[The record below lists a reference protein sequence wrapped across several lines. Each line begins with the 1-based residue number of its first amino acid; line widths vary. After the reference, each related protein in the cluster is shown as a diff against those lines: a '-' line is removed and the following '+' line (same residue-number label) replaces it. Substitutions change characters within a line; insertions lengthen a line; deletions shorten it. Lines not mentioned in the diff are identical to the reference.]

1 MNSLIKINS
10 LIKLIKNISKKILFF
25 ICFIFICTH
34 SKAQIKSIGIPN
46 IINFSRKDYNAS
58 TQNWAIVQ
66 DKRGV
71 LFFGNN
77 DGLLE
82 FDGVNWKSLQMPNN
96 SVVRSLAIDDNGKI
110 YVGAFNEFGFL
121 QATKNGKL
129 DYKSLVDLVPD
140 ELRNFGD
147 IWKIHPVENG
157 IIFQSFTEIF
167 LYQNNKITAIAQKRD
182 FHFSFYVNDEFYI
195 TEKSR
200 GLLRLENEK
209 LIQVKGGEIF
219 NNDIWTM
226 LPFNTF
232 KTLIGTENNGLFIL
246 ENDSVRPWKLPIN
259 NFLKQNQIF
268 CATKVKESYFAIG
281 TILDGLI
288 VIDEN
293 GTIIQ
298 HVNRDKGL
306 QNNTILSIHAD
317 NYDNLWL
324 GLDNGID
331 YVNINSPFTNIVNE
345 SKIGAGYVSY
355 IFNKRLYLGTNQGLF
370 YKKWVQPTNLL
381 PDTLEFEIVENTQGQ
396 VWNLFEYKNTLFCGH
411 NNGTFIINDNNKA
424 ELISDVKGGWLLF
437 NLPDKD
443 SILIQ
448 GTYSGLV
455 KYELQADGNWKTSRI
470 KGFSESSR
478 VIEYYLGKDY
488 YTLWISHGYK
498 GVYKVNLSRDLK
510 QIVSVDFFDASNGLS
525 TNYGNVVLKFKDD
538 IIFANHTGIYNFDDE
553 KQMFVLNNELNQLFG
568 DRGALRK
575 IVNDKNGRQWFI
587 QGEEIGLVKQLSD
600 GNYKISRMQFKS
612 FAGNFIGS
620 FEHLF
625 PYKDNNIIIA
635 TEEGFSHYSVD
646 FSKDK
651 DIPFYA
657 LIRSVEIPND
667 SLIFGGAFL
676 DSTKHLTTSQF
687 PNKIPV
693 LPYKLND
700 LKFEFS
706 ATHFENIDDIEYQ
719 FILKGYDENWSE
731 WNKKTLKEYTNLNE
745 GNYEFMVKARDI
757 FNNESKTTS
766 YKFVINPPWYRSIL
780 AYILYFLTFI
790 ISAWIA
796 VRFIQK
802 RIEREKKFLQL
813 KQRKEL
819 NQQKINHENE
829 VLSAQQEINKL
840 RNEKLRIENE
850 KNRAEVELKTKELA
864 SYAMQITQKNESL
877 YNIKE
882 QLKHISNKVNPD
894 AQKYLQKLIKNIEKN
909 TNQKEDWEKFEVYF
923 DQVYEDF
930 TKRIREKY
938 PDLTPNDIK
947 LCAYLRMN
955 LSTKEIAPLL
965 NISIR
970 GVEISRYRLRK
981 KLNMPQN
988 ENLIDFMMNL

>member
-1 MNSLIKINS
+1 MIKSAKYLLLILSLI
-10 LIKLIKNISKKILFF
+10 L
-25 ICFIFICTH
+25 ICFHGKT
-34 SKAQIKSIGIPN
+34 QIKSIGIPGIVN
-46 IINFSRKDYNAS
+46 YSRKDYNAS

-66 DKRGV
+66 DKRGI

-82 FDGVNWKSLQMPNN
+82 FDGVNWRSMQMPNN

-110 YVGAFNEFGFL
+110 YVGAFNEFGYL
-121 QATKNGKL
+121 QVTNNGEL
-129 DYKSLVDLVPD
+129 DYISLIEKVPD

-147 IWKIHPVENG
+147 IWKIHHVSNG

-167 LYQNNKITAIAQKRD
+167 LYQNNKIKVIAQKRD
-182 FHFSFYVNDEFYI
+182 FHFSFYVNNEFYI
-195 TEKSR
+195 TERNR
-200 GLLRLENEK
+200 GLLKLEDEK
-209 LIQVKGGEIF
+209 LIPVKGGEIF
-219 NNDIWTM
+219 KNDIWTM
-226 LPFNTF
+226 LPFNNF
-232 KTLIGTENNGLFIL
+232 KTLIGTESDGLFIL
-246 ENDSVRPWKLPIN
+246 ENDSVRPWELPIN

-268 CATKVKESYFAIG
+268 CGAKVKDGYFAIG

-288 VIDEN
+288 VIDEE
-293 GTIIQ
+293 GTTIQ

-306 QNNTILSIHAD
+306 QNNTILSIYTD

-345 SKIGAGYVSY
+345 STIGAGYTSY
-355 IFNKRLYLGTNQGLF
+355 IFNNRLYLGTNQGLF
-370 YKKWVQPTNLL
+370 YKKWVEPINPLH
-381 PDTLEFEIVENTQGQ
+381 DTLEFEIVENTQGQ
-396 VWNLFEYKNTLFCGH
+396 VWNLYEYKKNLFCGH
-411 NNGTFIINDNNKA
+411 NNGTYIINDNKA
-424 ELISDVKGGWLLF
+424 ELISDIKGGWLLF
-437 NLPDKD
+437 NLPDKENV
-443 SILIQ
+443 LLQ
-448 GTYSGLV
+448 GTYNGLL
-455 KYELQADGNWKTSRI
+455 KYELQADSQWEVNRI
-470 KGFSESSR
+470 KGFIESSR

-498 GVYKVNLSRDLK
+498 GIYKVNLSRNLE
-510 QIVSVDFFDASNGLS
+510 QIVSVNFFDASNGLS
-525 TNYGNVVLKFKDD
+525 TNYGNVVLRFNDD
-538 IIFANHTGIYNFDDE
+538 IIFANQTGIYNFDED
-553 KQMFVLNNELNQLFG
+553 KQVFVPNNELNQLFNG
-568 DRGALRK
+568 HGAIRK
-575 IVNDKNGRQWFI
+575 IVKDKNGRQWFI
-587 QGEEIGLVKQLSD
+587 QGEEMGLIKQLSD
-600 GNYKISRMQFKS
+600 GNYKISRMPFKS

-625 PYKDNNIIIA
+625 PYKEDNIIIA
-635 TEEGFSHYSVD
+635 TEEGFSHYNID
-646 FSKDK
+646 FSKDI
-651 DIPFYA
+651 DIPFFA
-657 LIRSVEIPND
+657 LIRSVEISND

-676 DSTKHLTTSQF
+676 DSTNHISTTQSA
-687 PNKIPV
+687 NEV
-693 LPYKLND
+693 HTLPFKLND

-706 ATHFENIDDIEYQ
+706 TTHFENIDDIEFQ

-731 WNKKTLKEYTNLNE
+731 WTKKTLKEYTNLSE
-745 GNYEFMVKARDI
+745 GNYEFIVKARDV
-757 FNNESKTTS
+757 FNIESKPSS
-766 YKFVINPPWYRSIL
+766 YKFVINPPWYRSVV
-780 AYILYFLTFI
+780 AYILYFLILI
-790 ISAWIA
+790 ISAWI
-796 VRFIQK
+796 VIRIIQK
-802 RIEREKKFLQL
+802 RIEREKRLLHL
-813 KQRKEL
+813 KQKKEL

-829 VLSAQQEINKL
+829 VLFAQQEIDKL

-877 YNIKE
+877 YEIKE

-894 AQKYLQKLIKNIEKN
+894 AQKYLQKLIKNIERN
-909 TNQKEDWEKFEVYF
+909 TNQTEDWEKFEVYF

-938 PDLTPNDIK
+938 PHLTPNDIK

>member
-1 MNSLIKINS
+1 LIKRAKYLLLVLS
-10 LIKLIKNISKKILFF
+10 FIL
-25 ICFIFICTH
+25 ICFH
-34 SKAQIKSIGIPN
+34 SKTQIKSIGIPGIVN
-46 IINFSRKDYNAS
+46 YSKKDYNAS

-82 FDGVNWKSLQMPNN
+82 FDGVNWRSMQMPNN

-110 YVGAFNEFGFL
+110 YVGAFNEFGYL
-121 QATKNGKL
+121 QATKNGEL
-129 DYKSLVDLVPD
+129 NFVSLVELLPD

-147 IWKIHPVENG
+147 IWKIHQVGNG

-167 LYQNNKITAIAQKRD
+167 LYQNNVIKVIAQKRD

-195 TEKSR
+195 TERNR
-200 GLLRLENEK
+200 GLLKLEDEK
-209 LIQVKGGEIF
+209 LIPVKGGEVF
-219 NNDIWTM
+219 KNDIWTM
-226 LPFNTF
+226 LPFNDF
-232 KTLIGTENNGLFIL
+232 KTLIGTESNGLFIL

-268 CATKVKESYFAIG
+268 CGAKVKEGYFAIG

-288 VIDEN
+288 VINEE
-293 GTIIQ
+293 GTTIQ

-306 QNNTILSIHAD
+306 QNNTILSIYAD

-345 SKIGAGYVSY
+345 SKIGAGYTSY
-355 IFNKRLYLGTNQGLF
+355 IFNNRLYLGTNQGLF
-370 YKKWVQPTNLL
+370 YKKWVEPINPLH
-381 PDTLEFEIVENTQGQ
+381 DTLEFEIVENTQGQ
-396 VWNLFEYKNTLFCGH
+396 VWNLYEYKNTLFCGH
-411 NNGTFIINDNNKA
+411 NNGTYIINDYKA
-424 ELISDVKGGWLLF
+424 ELVSDIKGGWLLF
-437 NLPDKD
+437 NLPDKENV
-443 SILIQ
+443 LLQ
-448 GTYSGLV
+448 GTYNGLL
-455 KYELQADGNWKTSRI
+455 KYELQDDSQWEVNRI

-478 VIEYYLGKDY
+478 VIEYYLGKEY

-498 GVYKVNLSRDLK
+498 GIYKVNLSRDLE
-510 QIVSVDFFDASNGLS
+510 QIVSVNFFDASNGLS
-525 TNYGNVVLKFKDD
+525 TNYGNVVLKFNDD
-538 IIFANHTGIYNFDDE
+538 IIFANHTGVYDFDDE
-553 KQMFVLNNELNQLFG
+553 QQIFVPNNALNQLFTDQG
-568 DRGALRK
+568 TLRK
-575 IVNDKNGRQWFI
+575 IVKDKNERQWFI
-587 QGEEIGLVKQLSD
+587 QGEEMGLIKQLSD
-600 GNYKISRMQFKS
+600 GNYKISRMPFKS

-625 PYKDNNIIIA
+625 PYKDDHIIIA

-646 FSKDK
+646 FSKDI

-657 LIRSVEIPND
+657 LVRSVEISND
-667 SLIFGGAFL
+667 SLLFGGAFV
-676 DSTKHLTTSQF
+676 DSTEHITTKQSAT
-687 PNKIPV
+687 NVPV
-693 LPYKLND
+693 LSYKSND

-719 FILKGYDENWSE
+719 YILKGYDENWSE
-731 WNKKTLKEYTNLNE
+731 WTKKTLKEYTNLSE
-745 GNYEFMVKARDI
+745 GDYEFIVKARDV
-757 FNNESKTTS
+757 FNIESKPSS
-766 YKFVINPPWYRSIL
+766 YKFVIHPPWYRSVL
-780 AYILYFLTFI
+780 AYVLYFVTLV
-790 ISAWIA
+790 ISAWIII
-796 VRFIQK
+796 RIIRK
-802 RIEREKKFLQL
+802 RIDREKRLLHL
-813 KQRKEL
+813 KQKKEL
-819 NQQKINHENE
+819 HQQKINHENE
-829 VLSAQQEINKL
+829 VLSAQQEIDKL

-877 YNIKE
+877 YEIKE

-894 AQKYLQKLIKNIEKN
+894 AQKYLQKLIKNIERN
-909 TNQKEDWEKFEVYF
+909 TNQTEDWDKFEVYF

-938 PDLTPNDIK
+938 PHLTPNDIK

>member
-1 MNSLIKINS
+1 MIPKAKYLLAIITFLLIGYC
-10 LIKLIKNISKKILFF
+10 SK
-25 ICFIFICTH
+25 
-34 SKAQIKSIGIPN
+34 SQIKSIGIPDIEN
-46 IINFSRKDYNAS
+46 YSRKDYNAS

-82 FDGVNWKSLQMPNN
+82 FDGVNWRSIQMPNN
-96 SVVRSLAIDDNGKI
+96 SVVRSLAIDDHCKI
-110 YVGAFNEFGFL
+110 YVGAFNEFGYL
-121 QATKNGKL
+121 QTTKNGKI
-129 DYKSLVDLVPD
+129 DYVSLVEMVPG

-167 LYQNNKITAIAQKRD
+167 LFQNNKIKVIAQKRD

-195 TEKSR
+195 TEWNR
-200 GLLRLENEK
+200 GLLKLEDEK
-209 LIQVKGGEIF
+209 LIPIKGGERF
-219 NNDIWTM
+219 KNDIWTM
-226 LPFNTF
+226 LPFNNF

-246 ENDSVRPWKLPIN
+246 ENDSVKPWELPLN
-259 NFLKQNQIF
+259 NFFKENQIF
-268 CATKVKESYFAIG
+268 CGTKVKEDYFAIG

-288 VIDEN
+288 VFDEN
-293 GTIIQ
+293 GTTIQ

-306 QNNTILSIHAD
+306 QNNTILSIYAD

-355 IFNKRLYLGTNQGLF
+355 IFNNKLYLGTNQGLF
-370 YKKWVQPTNLL
+370 YKKWVEPINPLH
-381 PDTLEFEIVENTQGQ
+381 DTLEFEIVENTQGQ
-396 VWNLFEYKNTLFCGH
+396 VWDLFEYKNTLFCGH
-411 NNGTFIINDNNKA
+411 NNGTYIINEDEA
-424 ELISDVKGGWLLF
+424 ELISDIKGGWLLF
-437 NLPDKD
+437 KLPDKENV
-443 SILIQ
+443 LLQ

-455 KYELQADGNWKTSRI
+455 KYELQANGQWQVNRI
-470 KGFSESSR
+470 KGFNESSR
-478 VIEYYLGKDY
+478 VIEYYLNKDY

-498 GVYKVNLSRDLK
+498 GIYKVNISRDLEE
-510 QIVSVDFFDASNGLS
+510 IVRVDFFDASNGLF
-525 TNYGNVVLKFKDD
+525 TNYGNVVLKFNDD
-538 IIFANHTGIYNFDDE
+538 IIFANHTGIYDFDED
-553 KQMFVLNNELNQLFG
+553 KQIFIPDNALNQLFG
-568 DRGALRK
+568 DHGTLRK
-575 IVNDKNGRQWFI
+575 IVKDKNERQWFI
-587 QGEEIGLVKQLSD
+587 QGEEMGLVKQLSD
-600 GNYKISRMQFKS
+600 GNYKINRMQFKS

-625 PYKDNNIIIA
+625 PYKEDNIIIA

-646 FSKDK
+646 FSKEI

-657 LIRSVEIPND
+657 LIRSVEISND
-667 SLIFGGAFL
+667 SLLFGGAFV
-676 DSTKHLTTSQF
+676 DSTEHITTKQSAK
-687 PNKIPV
+687 NIPV
-693 LPYKLND
+693 LSYKSND

-706 ATHFENIDDIEYQ
+706 ATHFENVDDIEYQ
-719 FILKGYDENWSE
+719 YILKGYDENWSE
-731 WNKKTLKEYTNLNE
+731 WTKKTLKEYTNLSE
-745 GNYEFMVKARDI
+745 GDYEFLVKARDV
-757 FNNESKTTS
+757 FNIESKISS

-780 AYILYFLTFI
+780 AYVIYLLTIVILTWIVIRI
-790 ISAWIA
+790 I
-796 VRFIQK
+796 RK
-802 RIEREKKFLQL
+802 RIEREKKLLHL
-813 KQRKEL
+813 KQKKEL
-819 NQQKINHENE
+819 HQQKINHENE
-829 VLSAQQEINKL
+829 VLSAQQEIDKL

-864 SYAMQITQKNESL
+864 SHAMQITQKNESL
-877 YNIKE
+877 YDIKE

-894 AQKYLQKLIKNIEKN
+894 AQKYLQKLIKNIERN
-909 TNQKEDWEKFEVYF
+909 TNQKEDWEKFEGYF

-938 PDLTPNDIK
+938 PHLTPNDIK

-970 GVEISRYRLRK
+970 GVEVSRYRLRK
-981 KLNMPQN
+981 KLNLSKTD
-988 ENLIDFMMNL
+988 NLIDFMMNL